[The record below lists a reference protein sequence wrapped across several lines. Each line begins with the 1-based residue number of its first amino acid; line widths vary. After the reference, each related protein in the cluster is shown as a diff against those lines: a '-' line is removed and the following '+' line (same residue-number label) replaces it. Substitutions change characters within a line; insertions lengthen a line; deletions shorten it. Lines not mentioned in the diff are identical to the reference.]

1 MTKHHQKIHDLLL
14 SMNWKPTKATHVNF
28 YIYTK
33 GKIIFFSHKLFG
45 INEVVTVETIKRL
58 AYIEN
63 ISQEA
68 LIKKLEVQYG
78 K

>member
-1 MTKHHQKIHDLLL
+1 MTKRYEKLHTLLL
-14 SMNWKPTKATHVNF
+14 SMEWKPAKATHVNF

-45 INEVVTVETIKRL
+45 VNKEVTFETIKRL

-63 ISQEA
+63 MSQES
-68 LIKKLEVQYG
+68 LVKKLEVFHG
-78 K
+78 E